1 MWMTGFDAPSCSTIY
16 LDKPMRNHTLMQTIA
31 RANRVFGDKHNGL
44 IVDYIGVFRDLQRAL
59 AVYGSASGGGVQE
72 GERPVQDKQALRAA
86 LEDAIREAHEFCV
99 DLGVDLDRILG
110 VTSAFERIALR
121 DEAVNAL
128 VINDESKQTFLA
140 LVNNV
145 DRIYRAILPDVTASA
160 YLPVRS
166 LLVALADQIRALAP
180 EVDITGV
187 MGEVEALLDR
197 SVAPQ
202 EYIIRG
208 SALPEAKDAREAYE
222 ADAHPHLLDLS
233 QIDVQALQEHFKHS
247 RQRIEIEKLRG
258 AIQRKLTALVRLN
271 RQRMDYMQQFQRMI
285 DEYNAGSRNAEQFFA
300 DLIEFTHR
308 LTAEEQRHMAE
319 NLAEEEL
326 ALFDLLTRQPDVKLS
341 KKERKQVKQAARDL
355 LAVLKAEKL
364 TLDWRKRQQSR
375 AAVRV
380 AIEQFLDE
388 RLPEA
393 FTPDMFLQKCEAVY
407 QHVYESYFGEGRSIY
422 AMPLAA

>member
-1 MWMTGFDAPSCSTIY
+1 
-16 LDKPMRNHTLMQTIA
+16 
-31 RANRVFGDKHNGL
+31 
-44 IVDYIGVFRDLQRAL
+44 
-59 AVYGSASGGGVQE
+59 
-72 GERPVQDKQALRAA
+72 
-86 LEDAIREAHEFCV
+86 
-99 DLGVDLDRILG
+99 
-110 VTSAFERIALR
+110 
-121 DEAVNAL
+121 
-128 VINDESKQTFLA
+128 
-140 LVNNV
+140 
-145 DRIYRAILPDVTASA
+145 
-160 YLPVRS
+160 
-166 LLVALADQIRALAP
+166 
-180 EVDITGV
+180 
-187 MGEVEALLDR
+187 VEALLDR

-208 SALPEAKDAREAYE
+208 PTLPEAKDAREAYE
-222 ADAHPHLLDLS
+222 TDAHPHLLDLS

-258 AIQRKLTALVRLN
+258 AIQRKLAALVRLN
-271 RQRMDYMQQFQRMI
+271 RQRMDYMQQYQRMI

-341 KKERKQVKQAARDL
+341 KRERKQVKQAARDL

-422 AMPLAA
+422 TMPLAA